1 MASSSDNQ
9 ICKRIAQVRLEV
21 SGQRGKA
28 KFAKQLG
35 LSPSTYDYYESS
47 RVPPASVLVRV
58 AEAGGV
64 DIGWLL
70 TGRSSGQ
77 SLAGDHPIV
86 RRAAAL
92 LDGSADAA
100 RPLAAFIELLGEAC
114 QAFPDA
120 AGRARSEEP
129 FLLASAEASKPERT
143 SLAAIDPGE
152 LIPILGRSAA
162 GVPQFW
168 SEGDEAGGTALSDL
182 IDRHV
187 AGGVRGVQSAVT
199 EDAAGRS
206 ATQIVTVR
214 ADPTEGP
221 CQFIRADTIK
231 VQFPDAFALQIDGG
245 SMAPEIAHGDWV
257 ILSPSAPAAD
267 GRAAV
272 VQLAGQIGVS
282 CKLYRKTGEDI
293 HLVPIRD
300 ELAPLTVCATE
311 VVWALRVLARVQPGG
326 DQRPIR

>member
-1 MASSSDNQ
+1 MASPSDND
-9 ICKRIAQVRLEV
+9 ICRRIAQVRLEV
-21 SGQRGKA
+21 AGQRGKA

-58 AEAGGV
+58 AEVGGV

-70 TGRSSGQ
+70 TGKSAGQ
-77 SLAGDHPIV
+77 ALAGDHPIV
-86 RRAAAL
+86 RRVAAL
-92 LDGSADAA
+92 LDGSAEAA
-100 RPLAAFIELLGEAC
+100 RPLAAFIELLGEAY
-114 QAFPDA
+114 QVFPGVA
-120 AGRARSEEP
+120 EPAQSAEP
-129 FLLASAEASKPERT
+129 FTLASEDVPGLDRT
-143 SLAAIDPGE
+143 SLAAIGSGE

-168 SEGDEAGGTALSDL
+168 SDGDEAGLTALSDL
-182 IDRHV
+182 IERHV
-187 AGGVRGVQSAVT
+187 ASGVRGVQPAVT

-221 CQFIRADTIK
+221 CQFIRADAIK
-231 VQFPDAFALQIDGG
+231 AQYPDAFALQIDGE

-282 CKLYRKTGEDI
+282 CKLYRKSGEDI
-293 HLVPIRD
+293 HLVPILD

-326 DQRPIR
+326 DGAPSR

>member
-1 MASSSDNQ
+1 MTSSSDKE
-9 ICKRIAQVRLEV
+9 ICERIAHVRLEV
-21 SGQRGKA
+21 AGQRGKA

-47 RVPPASVLVRV
+47 RVPPAAVLVRV
-58 AEAGGV
+58 AEIGGV

-70 TGRSSGQ
+70 TGSASGQ
-77 SLAGDHPIV
+77 GLAGDHPV
-86 RRAAAL
+86 LRRAAAL

-100 RPLAAFIELLGEAC
+100 RPLAAFVELLGEAY
-114 QAFPDA
+114 QAFPGA
-120 AGRARSEEP
+120 ADPSRSAGSSAPMPIEVTGWEEP
-129 FLLASAEASKPERT
+129 SPAPISS
-143 SLAAIDPGE
+143 SE
-152 LIPILGRSAA
+152 LIPVLGRSAA

-168 SEGDEAGGTALSDL
+168 SAGDEAGLTALSDL

-187 AGGVRGVQSAVT
+187 ASGVRGVQAAVA

-214 ADPTEGP
+214 SDPTEGP
-221 CQFIRADTIK
+221 CQFIRADAIK
-231 VQFPDAFALQIDGG
+231 AQYPDAFALQVDGE

-272 VQLAGQIGVS
+272 VQLAGQIGVT
-282 CKLYRKTGEDI
+282 CKLYRKSGEDI

-300 ELAPLTVCATE
+300 ELSPLTVCAEE

-326 DQRPIR
+326 EALTR